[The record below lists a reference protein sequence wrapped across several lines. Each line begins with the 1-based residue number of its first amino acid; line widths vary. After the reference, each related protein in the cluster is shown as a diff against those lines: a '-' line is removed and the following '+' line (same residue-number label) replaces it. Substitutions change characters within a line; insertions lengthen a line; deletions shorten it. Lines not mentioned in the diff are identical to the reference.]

1 MAQYRGMSASRFIYF
16 AGDALSIAELSAAS
30 LDGHLVG
37 LGEGFMPADAV
48 ETPAMRAA
56 SLRSL
61 MGETKAA
68 SLLTAAWIWGAIPSA
83 PARHSAHRAVAHRLH
98 HVVDR
103 RLVLHDVYLAD
114 DARVRLGGVWVS
126 TPLHSLIALVRH
138 AVAAPSPKL
147 SARSTTVSS
156 AAGPPAILLASAQP
170 LEHPAVQAARA
181 LVEKGSADPREAL
194 AWLATRRRMPG
205 VQASRALLLALSEH
219 LPTPSGYGFEAA
231 IEAAPTAVTAA
242 APTAV
247 TAAATATTTTTAT
260 AAETPRGA

>member
-1 MAQYRGMSASRFIYF
+1 MRGLRERGATETAFYLGITPTYV
-16 AGDALSIAELSAAS
+16 
-30 LDGHLVG
+30 DGTSVG
-37 LGEGFMPADAV
+37 GCSFM
-48 ETPAMRAA
+48 
-56 SLRSL
+56 
-61 MGETKAA
+61 
-68 SLLTAAWIWGAIPSA
+68 I
-83 PARHSAHRAVAHRLH
+83 H
-98 HVVDR
+98 
-103 RLVLHDVYLAD
+103 
-114 DARVRLGGVWVS
+114 
-126 TPLHSLIALVRH
+126 VRH